1 MAKARRD
8 SSLAIDPVPD
18 GYMLVWVVD
27 GETGAVVGEMPDAS
41 FPDPGECPSYDAFRE
56 DWEFAETQRVAA
68 LTGEYSGDD
77 AYRRGLVW
85 RSRKGVREA
94 LKAIQEAWKAVPS
107 EKSYLAARKSAL
119 EAKALEGCI
128 VELVRPVTTVG
139 GRAYPVGS
147 RWKVV
152 LCTPRKGATL
162 VGVDAEGK
170 RLEGNAWCS
179 VREVTPDY
187 FEVVSRPEGLPR
199 SVLVGVHG
207 EP

>member
-1 MAKARRD
+1 MARRD

-107 EKSYLAARKSAL
+107 RP
-119 EAKALEGCI
+119 KAT
-128 VELVRPVTTVG
+128 RPQLWPQ
-139 GRAYPVGS
+139 A
-147 RWKVV
+147 
-152 LCTPRKGATL
+152 
-162 VGVDAEGK
+162 
-170 RLEGNAWCS
+170 
-179 VREVTPDY
+179 
-187 FEVVSRPEGLPR
+187 
-199 SVLVGVHG
+199 
-207 EP
+207 